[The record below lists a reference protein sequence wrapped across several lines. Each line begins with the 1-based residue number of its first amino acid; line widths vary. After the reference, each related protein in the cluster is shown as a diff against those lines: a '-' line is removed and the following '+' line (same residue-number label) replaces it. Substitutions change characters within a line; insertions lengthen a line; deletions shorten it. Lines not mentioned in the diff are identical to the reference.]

1 MSLMSHRDAC
11 QDFVRT
17 FLRSVFCC
25 TLQVVQ
31 VQSDITLDR
40 SSPVPLYFQVAEQ
53 LEQAIQDGRLAPG
66 DRMDNEIALA
76 SQLGLSRPTMR
87 QAIQVLVDKGLLVR
101 KRGVGTQ
108 VVQSRIRRSVEL
120 TSLHDD
126 LVRAGKQPRTKVLHL
141 ELVEADDEVRDHLG
155 VPTGSMVW
163 QLERLRLTD
172 EEPLAL
178 MQNFVPA
185 DVVDLG
191 AADLSDGG
199 LYEALR
205 AAGVHM
211 RVANQEIGARRADA
225 REARLLDESRGAP
238 LLTMRRTAYDDKGR
252 AVEHGTHVYRPSL
265 YAFQLT
271 LVDR

>member
-1 MSLMSHRDAC
+1 
-11 QDFVRT
+11 
-17 FLRSVFCC
+17 
-25 TLQVVQ
+25 
-31 VQSDITLDR
+31 LDR

-53 LEQAIQDGRLAPG
+53 LEEAIVQGRLAPG

-76 SQLGLSRPTMR
+76 AQLGLSRPTMR

-126 LVRAGKQPRTKVLHL
+126 LLRAGKKPTARVLRL
-141 ELVEADDEVRDHLG
+141 ELVEADEQARDHLG
-155 VPTGSMVW
+155 VAKGDKVW
-163 QLERLRLTD
+163 GLERLRFTGD
-172 EEPLAL
+172 EPLAL
-178 MQNFVPA
+178 MYNILPEW
-185 DVVDLG
+185 VVDLG
-191 AADLSDGG
+191 DADLSSHG

-211 RVANQEIGARRADA
+211 RVANQEIAARRAGP
-225 REARLLDESRGAP
+225 REAELLHEDEGAP

-252 AVEHGTHVYRPSL
+252 AVEYGAHVYRPEL